1 MKIVVLGGGG
11 FIGSHLCDLLSSKG
25 HKVNIFD
32 IKKSKYK
39 KKNQKMYIGSI
50 LDKKK
55 LSLAIKGCDFVYHF
69 AALSN
74 MDVARTNPFMS
85 AEINILGTINA
96 LLVSK
101 LHMVK
106 RFIHASSIYANTEEG
121 GFYGSS
127 KKAAESYVERFHE
140 TFGLKYTILRFG
152 SLYGSRSDASNGLNI
167 IINSGL
173 KKQKLIYRGS
183 INAAR
188 KYIHVEDA
196 VNICAKV
203 VNKKYKNK
211 YLTITGKR
219 LVKIKNLMKM
229 LSKYLNVPSNK
240 IEYLNDYNRG
250 HYDVKP
256 TPLVNRSG
264 KYLKIKKE
272 KNFKKNLVYL
282 VDELKKR
289 QQ

>member
-1 MKIVVLGGGG
+1 MKVVVLGGSG

-74 MDVARTNPFMS
+74 INVARTNPFMS

-140 TFGLKYTILRFG
+140 TYGLKYTILRFG
-152 SLYGSRSDASNGLNI
+152 SLYGSRADEQNGINV

-173 KKQKLIYRGS
+173 KKKKLIYGGS
-183 INAAR
+183 INAMR
-188 KYIHVEDA
+188 RYIHVKDA
-196 VNICAKV
+196 VSICAKV
-203 VNKKYKNK
+203 IQKKYENQ
-211 YLTITGKR
+211 YLIITGKY
-219 LVKIKNLMKM
+219 LIKVKNLMKM
-229 LSKYLNVPSNK
+229 LSRYLKIPTNQIKYSNDK
-240 IEYLNDYNRG
+240 NIG
-250 HYDVKP
+250 HYDIKP
-256 TPLVNRSG
+256 TPFVPRILISADIKGLVLATFIL
-264 KYLKIKKE
+264 LKAAKW
-272 KNFKKNLVYL
+272 
-282 VDELKKR
+282 
-289 QQ
+289 

>member
-1 MKIVVLGGGG
+1 MKIAVLGGSG
-11 FIGSHLCDLLSSKG
+11 FLGSHMCDILSSKG
-25 HKVNIFD
+25 YDVNIFD

-74 MDVARTNPFMS
+74 MDVARINPFMS

-140 TFGLKYTILRFG
+140 TYGLKYTILRFG
-152 SLYGSRSDASNGLNI
+152 SLYGSRADELNGINI
-167 IINSGL
+167 IINNGL
-173 KKQKLIYRGS
+173 KKKKLIYGGS
-183 INAAR
+183 INAMR
-188 KYIHVEDA
+188 RYIHVKDA
-196 VNICAKV
+196 VSICAKV
-203 VNKKYKNK
+203 IQKKYENQ
-211 YLTITGKR
+211 YLIITGKY
-219 LVKIKNLMKM
+219 LIKVKNLMKM
-229 LSKYLNVPSNK
+229 LSRYLNIPTNQIKYSNDK
-240 IEYLNDYNRG
+240 NIG
-250 HYDVKP
+250 HYDIKP
-256 TPLVNRSG
+256 TPFVPRIG

-272 KNFKKNLVYL
+272 KNFEKSLIRTIK
-282 VDELKKR
+282 ELK
-289 QQ
+289 

>member
-1 MKIVVLGGGG
+1 MKIAVLGGSG

-25 HKVNIFD
+25 YNVNIFD
-32 IKKSKYK
+32 KEKSKYK
-39 KKNQKMYIGSI
+39 KKNQKMYVGSI
-50 LDKKK
+50 LDRKK

-127 KKAAESYVERFHE
+127 KSAAESYVERFHE

-152 SLYGSRSDASNGLNI
+152 SLYGSRSDESNGLNI
-167 IINSGL
+167 IINNGL
-173 KKQKLIYRGS
+173 KKKKLIYGGS
-183 INAAR
+183 INAMR
-188 KYIHVEDA
+188 RYIHVKDA
-196 VNICAKV
+196 VSICVKV
-203 VNKKYKNK
+203 IQKKYENK
-211 YLTITGKR
+211 YLAITGKY
-219 LVKIKNLMKM
+219 LIKVKNLMKI
-229 LSKYLNVPSNK
+229 LSKYFNIPSNEIK
-240 IEYLNDYNRG
+240 YLNDNNRG
-250 HYDVKP
+250 HYDIEP
-256 TPLVNRSG
+256 TPFVPRSG
-264 KYLKIKKE
+264 KHLKIKKE
-272 KNFKKNLVYL
+272 KDFEKNLVHIIE
-282 VDELKKR
+282 ELK
-289 QQ
+289 

>member
-1 MKIVVLGGGG
+1 MKMAVLGGSG

-74 MDVARTNPFMS
+74 MNVARTNPFMS

-127 KKAAESYVERFHE
+127 KKAAESYIERFHQ

-173 KKQKLIYRGS
+173 KKQKLIYEGS
-183 INAAR
+183 INATR
-188 KYIHVEDA
+188 KYIHV
-196 VNICAKV
+196 
-203 VNKKYKNK
+203 
-211 YLTITGKR
+211 
-219 LVKIKNLMKM
+219 
-229 LSKYLNVPSNK
+229 
-240 IEYLNDYNRG
+240 
-250 HYDVKP
+250 
-256 TPLVNRSG
+256 
-264 KYLKIKKE
+264 
-272 KNFKKNLVYL
+272 
-282 VDELKKR
+282 
-289 QQ
+289 

>member
-1 MKIVVLGGGG
+1 MKIAVLGGSG
-11 FIGSHLCDLLSSKG
+11 FLGSHMCDILSSKG
-25 HKVNIFD
+25 YDVNIFD

-127 KKAAESYVERFHE
+127 KSAAESYVEKFHE

-152 SLYGSRSDASNGLNI
+152 SLYGSRADELNGINI
-167 IINSGL
+167 IINNGL
-173 KKQKLIYRGS
+173 KKKKLIYGGS
-183 INAAR
+183 INAMR
-188 KYIHVEDA
+188 RYIHVKDA
-196 VNICAKV
+196 VSICAKV
-203 VNKKYKNK
+203 IQKKYENQ
-211 YLTITGKR
+211 YLIITGKY
-219 LVKIKNLMKM
+219 LIKVKNLMKM
-229 LSKYLNVPSNK
+229 LSRYLNIPTNQIKYSNDK
-240 IEYLNDYNRG
+240 NIG
-250 HYDVKP
+250 HYDIKP
-256 TPLVNRSG
+256 TPFVPRIG

-272 KNFKKNLVYL
+272 RDFKENLVYAI
-282 VDELKKR
+282 ENLK
-289 QQ
+289 